1 MIAWKRNFWDIN
13 TTDTIFCSCYYR
25 YLVIDYLHPLAENHA
40 GIFVRKDLIYEVVDF
55 KVFMKPFKKLAWLAV
70 LVSSLLVAS
79 FIVIMWKI
87 QNNSCHM
94 SLPNCIKIA
103 IITIKTNF
111 GAGSFESLPNLGL
124 ESPKCVFLTAML
136 MGNVI
141 WLFYNASLLSA
152 LITPKIIKPFDN
164 LESMAKTNFK

>member
-1 MIAWKRNFWDIN
+1 M
-13 TTDTIFCSCYYR
+13 
-25 YLVIDYLHPLAENHA
+25 
-40 GIFVRKDLIYEVVDF
+40 
-55 KVFMKPFKKLAWLAV
+55 FMKPFKKLAWLAV
-70 LVSSLLVAS
+70 LVSSLLVTS
-79 FIVIMWKI
+79 FIVIMWKL
-87 QNNSCHM
+87 QNNSNHM
-94 SLPNCIKIA
+94 NLPNCVKIA

-152 LITPKIIKPFDN
+152 LITPNIIKPFDN